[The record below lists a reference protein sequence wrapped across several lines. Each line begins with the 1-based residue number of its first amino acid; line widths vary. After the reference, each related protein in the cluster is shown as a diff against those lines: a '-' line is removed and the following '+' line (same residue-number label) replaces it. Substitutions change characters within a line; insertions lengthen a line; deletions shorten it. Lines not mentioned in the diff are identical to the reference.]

1 MDKQSI
7 ERINFL
13 ARLAKQRPLTP
24 EENEERAELR
34 MKYLEA
40 FRLSFR
46 NQLDATK
53 VEYPDG
59 TRLNLK
65 DANKRDR

>member
-13 ARLAKQRPLTP
+13 SRMAKQRELTP

-34 MKYLEA
+34 MKYLAA
-40 FRLSFR
+40 FRQSFK
-46 NQLDATK
+46 NQLDSTK
-53 VEYPDG
+53 VQYPDG
-59 TRLNLK
+59 SQVSLR
-65 DANKRDR
+65 DANQKK

>member
-13 ARLAKQRPLTP
+13 SRLAKTRELTP
-24 EENEERAELR
+24 EESEERAELR
-34 MKYLEA
+34 MKYLAA
-40 FRLSFR
+40 FRQSFR

-53 VEYPDG
+53 VQYPDG

-65 DANKRDR
+65 DANKKK